1 MAHCTAEFCSLI
13 LLIGMQMINKEFGG
27 TVDRKEAREDG
38 QFSVELDITS
48 KLFTGLSKSEQVTKF

>member
-1 MAHCTAEFCSLI
+1 
-13 LLIGMQMINKEFGG
+13 MQMINKEFGG